1 MRYAKLVFM
10 LLAPAIALMAADPG
24 FGTWKLNLSKSK
36 YKKGAP
42 PKEATL
48 TISESGSDLDIVLKG
63 TSAAGA
69 PTSGHFTVPAN
80 GGTGKIIEEG
90 PYDAVSS
97 KRLNDNE
104 RETSFS
110 KGGKVVLTA
119 HGKISKDGKTMTI
132 ATKGTN
138 PAGQMV
144 ENTAVY
150 EKQ

>member
-24 FGTWKLNLSKSK
+24 VETWKLNPAKSK
-36 YKKGAP
+36 FKTGTGP
-42 PKEATL
+42 REQTI
-48 TISESGSDLDIVLKG
+48 TISESGSDLEIVLKG
-63 TSAAGA
+63 TNAAGA

-90 PYDAVSS
+90 PYDAVSG
-97 KRLNDNE
+97 KRLNAND

-119 HGKISKDGKTMTI
+119 HGKVSKDGKTMTI